1 MQMHRK
7 MRTNLS
13 QLNSTILSLISKK
26 KMFPL
31 FKCLLYIFC
40 GLFFSPFGF
49 RRSLLKSM
57 VLGSF
62 LSPNRIYTKKTPA
75 RYRRSVDIKI
85 TYETA
90 SIHEIKNYNMDTVAI
105 EQQGR
110 RIKFASS

>member
-1 MQMHRK
+1 MFALHF
-7 MRTNLS
+7 LWFIFFAIWFS
-13 QLNSTILSLISKK
+13 SLITEEYGSR
-26 KMFPL
+26 
-31 FKCLLYIFC
+31 
-40 GLFFSPFGF
+40 FFF
-49 RRSLLKSM
+49 
-57 VLGSF
+57 
-62 LSPNRIYTKKTPA
+62 SPNRIYTKKTPA